1 MRGAFVKAWLLCG
14 TLDAAY
20 ATVLAVVRA
29 GEVGELWRG
38 VAAGPFGDAARTW
51 GAGGALLGVLVHFA
65 IMAAMA
71 AVALVLFRRTPL
83 ADANPWLAGTLY
95 GLALYC
101 VMYGIVLPARFGAP
115 FPDPDKLKLAIGL
128 LPHVF
133 LVGIPM
139 ALILRRPTAHS
150 TLRNA

>member
-1 MRGAFVKAWLLCG
+1 MRSDFLKAWLLCG
-14 TLDAAY
+14 TLDILYAMAAT
-20 ATVLAVVRA
+20 ALRG
-29 GEVGELWRG
+29 GEVATMLRG
-38 VAAGPFGDAARTW
+38 VASGPFGSAATNW
-51 GAGGALLGVLVHFA
+51 GIGGAVAGLIVHFA
-65 IMAAMA
+65 IMAAMT
-71 AVALVLFRRTPL
+71 AVALVLFRQTPL

-115 FPDPDKLKLAIGL
+115 FPDPDKLKLAVGL

-139 ALILRRPTAHS
+139 AFILRKPSAHS
-150 TLRNA
+150 TLRSA